1 LTSLDTGSGAAFI
14 DQAKAEGIAVIEYD
28 RFNTGSS
35 GGAVYVSFDNVAVG
49 GAMATVL
56 TPFID
61 AIGDT
66 PGVVMLNGGEEDNNA
81 FLFRDGYNATVEE
94 KVAAGDWALVADQ
107 HVPGWGADGNGV
119 GIMDGILVASDNGVD
134 AVFAANDNLAQQA
147 ITSLLSA
154 GLDPTVIPISGQDA
168 SVTGFQNIVLGLQT
182 MTVYKPIEAEAKIAA
197 AAALNLRD
205 GGDGSTG
212 VSVPGFEFTVI
223 GIDSATGKPAALG
236 GDGIVP
242 YVALVPIGVTVD
254 DMIDTVIADGFRTVE
269 EICVGDAAA
278 TDWCADNS

>member
-1 LTSLDTGSGAAFI
+1 
-14 DQAKAEGIAVIEYD
+14 
-28 RFNTGSS
+28 
-35 GGAVYVSFDNVAVG
+35 
-49 GAMATVL
+49 
-56 TPFID
+56 
-61 AIGDT
+61 
-66 PGVVMLNGGEEDNNA
+66 
-81 FLFRDGYNATVEE
+81 
-94 KVAAGDWALVADQ
+94 
-107 HVPGWGADGNGV
+107 
-119 GIMDGILVASDNGVD
+119 MDGILVASDNGVD

-278 TDWCADNS
+278 TDWCVDNS